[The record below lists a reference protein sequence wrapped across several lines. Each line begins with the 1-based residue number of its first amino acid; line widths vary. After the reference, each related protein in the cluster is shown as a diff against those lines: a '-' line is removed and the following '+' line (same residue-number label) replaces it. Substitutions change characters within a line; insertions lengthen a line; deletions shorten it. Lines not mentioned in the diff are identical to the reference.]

1 MAIVDMAK
9 IRLVGLSYQ
18 KEEILN
24 ALSRTC
30 AVELSNPAELENTFV
45 KIDVKSKELA
55 TEKYERAKNGVE
67 FITEQLEKAKG
78 TAYYPKEVANVLTNF
93 SVSYAEFLSA
103 PKREKELLFVIDKL
117 ETYQKDIFSKQSEK
131 VKLGNLKLQLLPYAD
146 LTDKFSSFKDT
157 KTTKVYLGL
166 IKQENLPAL
175 KEFIK
180 DIPLAELTE
189 YNAKQNALI
198 SIIAFN
204 EVSEDV
210 FNKATELGFTKCNY
224 DFDKTPIERIS
235 ENDYEISQAEE
246 YIEDICKKTCK
257 ESVYLKKLK
266 ILTDYYKFALE
277 KLSHE
282 DTFRQTQATFTLEG
296 FVPKEQVESVKKS
309 VLEVTESVFIEVLE
323 IDENDKPPT
332 LTKNNRVV
340 RQAEFIT
347 DMYSTPAYNE
357 VDPSKIVFVFFMLF
371 MGLIMADIGY
381 GILMIALG
389 AVLSS
394 RIKVDNGAKR
404 LWNIIAIGG
413 IFAIIFGVLF
423 NSFFGFEILPFRLLP
438 NPVPSPETGT
448 DGLMTILL
456 SCLGLGVLQLAVG
469 YLYKAINCFKHGE
482 IVDGLLDGMLW
493 VLFFI
498 GFVFATFNFLI
509 GYLMPDALGYMD
521 QGVKA
526 FFDTMQLP
534 GIIMLVSAVVIA
546 ALTAGR
552 KEKGFGKFSKGF
564 GAVYGLINI
573 MSDILSYARLFGLM
587 LSGMIIASTFNDM
600 GMGMISGGGIGYVFG
615 ALIMVVGHTFN
626 IAMGV
631 LGAYI
636 HDSRLQYI
644 EFFSKFYTGEGN
656 KFSPLGSKTDYIYLT
671 K

>member
-67 FITEQLEKAKG
+67 FITEQLEKAKDR
-78 TAYYPKEVANVLTNF
+78 AYYPKEVANVLTNF

-103 PKREKELLFVIDKL
+103 PKTEKELLFVIDKL
-117 ETYQKDIFSKQSEK
+117 ESYQKDIFSKQSEK
-131 VKLGNLKLQLLPYAD
+131 VKLSNLKLQLLPYAD

-166 IKQENLPAL
+166 IKQENLLAL

-180 DIPLAELTE
+180 DIPLAEITE

-204 EVSEDV
+204 EVSEEV
-210 FNKATELGFTKCNY
+210 FSKATELGFTKCNY
-224 DFDKTPIERIS
+224 DFDKTPVERIS
-235 ENDYEISQAEE
+235 EIDYEISQAEE

-282 DTFRQTQATFTLEG
+282 DTFRQTQSTFTLEG

-323 IDENDKPPT
+323 IDENDNPPT
-332 LTKNNRVV
+332 LIKNNRVV

-413 IFAIIFGVLF
+413 VFAIIFGVLF

-600 GMGMISGGGIGYVFG
+600 GMGMILGGGIGYIAG
-615 ALIMVVGHTFN
+615 ALVMVVGHTFN

-656 KFSPLGSKTDYIYLT
+656 KFSPLGSTTDYIYLT

>member
-600 GMGMISGGGIGYVFG
+600 GMGMILGGGIGYVFG